1 MVDPIFAALE
11 QHRAAYAALIVA
23 LETDSFDGNALALA
37 NDVEARALNVLAA
50 TPAATREGIVAV
62 VRYTAQQRATREV
75 IGPEWE
81 HRLADSLAAAIAAV
95 P

>member
-11 QHRAAYAALIVA
+11 QHRTAYAALIVA

-50 TPAATREGIVAV
+50 TPATTRDGIVAV
-62 VRYTAQQRATREV
+62 VQYVAAQRATREV
-75 IGPEWE
+75 SPEWE